1 MKTKK
6 FNSWIALIANLGIVG
21 GLVFVGYEVQQNTT
35 QIRAEASYSINEAL
49 SILNSAIYNDPIFAN
64 IVIRGEEEFL
74 SLSPTEQ
81 RQFGAYQY
89 DRINL
94 AVYVLSLED
103 DGLSEVHFPYV
114 ERLVQDF
121 HRSPGLQEFLVF
133 IEDDVVDDRFFL
145 NERLRIKDE

>member
-1 MKTKK
+1 VKTRKIS
-6 FNSWIALIANLGIVG
+6 SWIQLIANLGVVG

-64 IVIRGEEEFL
+64 IVVRGEKEFS

-81 RQFGAYQY
+81 RQFNAYQY
-89 DRINL
+89 DRLNL
-94 AVYVLSLED
+94 TVYVLSLED
-103 DGLSEVHFPYV
+103 QGLYEVHFPYV

-133 IEDDVVDDRFFL
+133 IEDDLVGEREL
-145 NERLRIKDE
+145 YERLRIRDE

>member
-1 MKTKK
+1 MKTRKIS
-6 FNSWIALIANLGIVG
+6 SWIQLIANLGVVG

-49 SILNSAIYNDPIFAN
+49 SILNSAIYNDPIFAD
-64 IVIRGEEEFL
+64 IVVRGEKEFS

-81 RQFGAYQY
+81 RQFNAYQY
-89 DRINL
+89 DRLNL

-103 DGLSEVHFPYV
+103 VGLSEVHFPYV

-133 IEDDVVDDRFFL
+133 VEDDLVRHSEL
-145 NERLRIKDE
+145 YERLRIKDE